1 MSEKETA
8 GELFLEVLKLAT
20 KSGNPAEQIELIQKK
35 LDEIVKE
42 KNLVAMQNA
51 ELNEKIMRLKEAEH
65 GAVMKMA
72 ELSYKQE
79 KLAEALKEF
88 DLEKFEVKKKK
99 EATEQLA
106 RETADKI
113 GELDAKLKRLEFE
126 EARVKG
132 IEASAVNLKKK
143 FEEIGKTI
151 KLAIEG

>member
-1 MSEKETA
+1 M
-8 GELFLEVLKLAT
+8 FLEVLKLAT

-65 GAVMKMA
+65 SAVMKMA